1 MDACVGYKRESCV
14 PERKEI
20 CTWERF
26 QIISTRIWRNSNRFT
41 YVMLRVF
48 FCAFIIA
55 VVSIIANQ
63 EKKGF

>member
-1 MDACVGYKRESCV
+1 MDACVSYKRESCV

-26 QIISTRIWRNSNRFT
+26 QIISTRIWRNSSRFT

-48 FCAFIIA
+48 SARL
-55 VVSIIANQ
+55 S
-63 EKKGF
+63 

>member
-1 MDACVGYKRESCV
+1 MDACVSYKRESCV

-26 QIISTRIWRNSNRFT
+26 QINSSRYT

-48 FCAFIIA
+48 SVCL
-55 VVSIIANQ
+55 S
-63 EKKGF
+63 